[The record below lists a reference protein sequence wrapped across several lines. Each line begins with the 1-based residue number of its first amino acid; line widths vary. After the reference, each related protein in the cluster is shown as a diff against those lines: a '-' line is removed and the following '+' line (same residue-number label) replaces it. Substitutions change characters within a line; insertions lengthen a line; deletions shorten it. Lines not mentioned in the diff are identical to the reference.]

1 MSKGVRGI
9 DEGKG
14 EREGE
19 RGVRR
24 IDEGKE
30 GDRGDQ

>member
-1 MSKGVRGI
+1 MRVRERERRERMSK
-9 DEGKG
+9 
-14 EREGE
+14 
-19 RGVRR
+19 GVRR